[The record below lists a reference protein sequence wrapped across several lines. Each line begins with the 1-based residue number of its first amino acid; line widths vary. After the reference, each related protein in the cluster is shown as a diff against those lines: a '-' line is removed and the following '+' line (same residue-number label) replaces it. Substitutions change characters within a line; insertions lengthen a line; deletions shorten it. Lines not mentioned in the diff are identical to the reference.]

1 MRIDQGYHS
10 ESSSNEDE
18 EFNHLQDA
26 EPNPQTMSSEIL
38 VAVKNGLSSNTY
50 TTYLGLLDSG
60 ESSSL
65 ADKQI
70 ICSCPNSKTKTSETT
85 W

>member
-10 ESSSNEDE
+10 ESSSNENE

-38 VAVKNGLSSNTY
+38 AAVKKGLSSNKY
-50 TTYLGLLDSG
+50 TTYLGLLTSG
-60 ESSSL
+60 ASGSL

-70 ICSCPNSKTKTSETT
+70 ICLCPN
-85 W
+85 